1 MASHSSAT
9 TQVVSEAERRSTLG
23 DQTLEMSQTWAEL
36 DFFLFRRKL
45 YLLHPAFSVYISTT
59 MLQSLLGSW
68 ASHHWGGRSMQY
80 FGFAWGAQGVV
91 ICVRWLALIE
101 IARRVLT
108 AYSGIWKLVNA
119 ILFILCIVILVYS
132 VAVPRTRW
140 DLIVLSADRAVEF
153 CIASFVVGLLAHQL
167 NDRLNHLLRSGDAR
181 S

>member
-1 MASHSSAT
+1 
-9 TQVVSEAERRSTLG
+9 
-23 DQTLEMSQTWAEL
+23 
-36 DFFLFRRKL
+36 
-45 YLLHPAFSVYISTT
+45 
-59 MLQSLLGSW
+59 
-68 ASHHWGGRSMQY
+68 MQY
-80 FGFAWGAQGVV
+80 FSFAWGAQEVV

-108 AYSGIWKLVNA
+108 AYSGMWKLVNA

-153 CIASFVVGLLAHQL
+153 CSASFVVGLLAHQL

>member
-1 MASHSSAT
+1 
-9 TQVVSEAERRSTLG
+9 
-23 DQTLEMSQTWAEL
+23 
-36 DFFLFRRKL
+36 
-45 YLLHPAFSVYISTT
+45 
-59 MLQSLLGSW
+59 
-68 ASHHWGGRSMQY
+68 MQY
-80 FGFAWGAQGVV
+80 FSFAWGAQEVV

-108 AYSGIWKLVNA
+108 ACSGIWKLVNA